1 MVGQLYSRLL
11 LPRLVQLACSTG
23 AVTRQRTIWVPRAR
37 GRVLEIGFGSG
48 LNLPHYRASAVKE
61 LVGLEPS
68 LGMARLAQ
76 RLVREA
82 PFPVRLLQAGAES
95 IPLESESV
103 DTVVVTYSLCSVE
116 APEAALAEVRRV
128 LKPRGRLVFCEHG
141 ASPDRPVRRWQD
153 RVTPV
158 WRRFAGGCHL
168 NRDVPGMIRDAG
180 FQLREL
186 DAGYLP
192 GWKPAAWNTAGF
204 ARKR

>member
-11 LPRLVQLACSTG
+11 LPRLVQIACSTS
-23 AVTRQRTIWVPRAR
+23 AVTRQRAAWMPRAR

-68 LGMARLAQ
+68 TGMVRLAQ

-82 PFPVRLLQAGAES
+82 PFPVRLLGAGAES

-103 DTVVVTYSLCSVE
+103 DTVVITYSLCSVDE
-116 APEAALAEVRRV
+116 PQAALAEIRRV

-168 NRDVPGMIRDAG
+168 NRDVPGMIQEAG
-180 FQLREL
+180 FQLREFET
-186 DAGYLP
+186 GYLP

>member
-1 MVGQLYSRLL
+1 MVGQVYSRLL
-11 LPRLVQLACSTG
+11 LPRLVQIACSTG
-23 AVTRQRTIWVPRAR
+23 AVTRQRQIWVPRAR
-37 GRVLEIGFGSG
+37 GRVLEVGFGSG
-48 LNLPHYRASAVKE
+48 LNLPHYKASAVKE

-82 PFPVRLLQAGAES
+82 PFPVRLLEAGAES

-103 DTVVVTYSLCSVE
+103 DTVVITYSLCSVE

-141 ASPDRPVRRWQD
+141 AAPDRSVRRWQD
-153 RVTPV
+153 RITPV

-168 NRDVPGMIRDAG
+168 NRDVPGLIREAG

-186 DAGYLP
+186 ETGYLP

>member
-1 MVGQLYSRLL
+1 MVGQVYSRLL
-11 LPRLVQLACSTG
+11 LPRLVQIACSTG
-23 AVTRQRTIWVPRAR
+23 AVTRQRQIWVPRAR
-37 GRVLEIGFGSG
+37 GRVLEVGFGSG
-48 LNLPHYRASAVKE
+48 LNLPYYKASAVKE

-68 LGMARLAQ
+68 PGMARLAQ

-82 PFPVRLLQAGAES
+82 PFPVRLLEAGAES

-103 DTVVVTYSLCSVE
+103 DTVVITYSLCSVE

-128 LKPRGRLVFCEHG
+128 LRPGGRLVFCEHG
-141 ASPDRPVRRWQD
+141 ASPDRSVRRWQD

-168 NRDVPGMIRDAG
+168 NRNVPGLIREAG
-180 FQLREL
+180 FQVREL
-186 DAGYLP
+186 ETGYLP
-192 GWKPAAWNTAGF
+192 GWKPAAWNAAGL